1 MILYTSTRFS
11 AAGGIKLGVRS
22 AVTGQDGMGYSIQM
36 DANGDYTESGGMGI
50 TTNGARVGGLA
61 NGQNAGDP
69 FGPYHQPFT
78 LIGTPEIET
87 DVFCI
92 AFCNTADSTVANFVT
107 TSEMTNG
114 EETDWYGN
122 GSGAVGLHTPNLTD
136 DVYTL
141 VVPTCNPLRQA
152 TTTRNGNSIVF
163 HIPQNSLAVYAI
175 NANLETSGAITSGMT
190 DAQASQQI
198 IGFGYGLIL
207 KTAGTVGLF
216 NVS

>member
-1 MILYTSTRFS
+1 
-11 AAGGIKLGVRS
+11 
-22 AVTGQDGMGYSIQM
+22 
-36 DANGDYTESGGMGI
+36 
-50 TTNGARVGGLA
+50 
-61 NGQNAGDP
+61 
-69 FGPYHQPFT
+69 
-78 LIGTPEIET
+78 
-87 DVFCI
+87 
-92 AFCNTADSTVANFVT
+92 
-107 TSEMTNG
+107 MTNG

-136 DVYTL
+136 DVFTL